1 VAGGALEGDACTGAE
16 VEVAPDGR
24 FTATVEAGG
33 MLALHAGAVHSTGP

>member
-1 VAGGALEGDACTGAE
+1 MAICPIHTPAA
-16 VEVAPDGR
+16 R